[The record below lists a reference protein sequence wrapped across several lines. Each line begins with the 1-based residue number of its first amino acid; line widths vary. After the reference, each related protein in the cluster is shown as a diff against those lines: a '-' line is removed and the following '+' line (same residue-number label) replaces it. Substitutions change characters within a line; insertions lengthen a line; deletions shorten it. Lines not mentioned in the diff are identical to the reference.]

1 MLSYLVS
8 DANITKLVLGRMYVV
23 SITLP
28 SMSARV
34 QIEDTPHPVI
44 MTWIKKFQGWQDGST
59 YQSVQP
65 KAIHHSIFNTL
76 LRPGLCLFVFGL
88 EDSHGQI
95 QNINRLD

>member
-44 MTWIKKFQGWQDGST
+44 MTWI
-59 YQSVQP
+59 
-65 KAIHHSIFNTL
+65 
-76 LRPGLCLFVFGL
+76 
-88 EDSHGQI
+88 
-95 QNINRLD
+95 